1 MASRTGSSGPLVALV
16 VFVVLA
22 VLSMVS
28 AIYFYSEMNTAVDAM
43 KAAKAN
49 LREVITDDQLA
60 GSRVMAFQSGASAAG
75 QSLVAHIVEQQ
86 EAIATLIAG
95 DPNADLSLLRTLLAL
110 SEEQTAKQALETL
123 RRDLA
128 AALSKVQDQI
138 KTSAQITA
146 AAENARLEADA
157 RVKIASE
164 EVQRLNAT
172 LAPDRA
178 SSERALGEIAE
189 LKNELIQARDAA
201 QGEFANQLAE
211 EKDKQAVLVATTQS
225 LTERVNTLQKQLEQF
240 RIKPRDP
247 ALLVDGRIVD
257 LGVSDNQVYISLG
270 SKNHVRPGMT
280 FEVYPDASAIL
291 YDPKT
296 DRQSPGKASIEI
308 IKVGDTT
315 STARVT
321 RSKRGS
327 SVSRGDVLA
336 NAIYSPD
343 YQYKFLVHGKFDV
356 DTDGKVTDGEA
367 NYIRGKIQE
376 WGGTV
381 LEGDTLTPEV
391 DFVVIGAVPP
401 RRMAQPL
408 GEDSAAYAAYLA
420 EKRAYDAYE
429 ELAASA
435 KAAQV
440 PVLNWN
446 RFQILTGAA
455 ER

>member
-22 VLSMVS
+22 VLSMV
-28 AIYFYSEMNTAVDAM
+28 ATIYFYSEMNTAVDAM
-43 KAAKAN
+43 NIAKAK
-49 LREVITDDQLA
+49 LKEVITEEQA
-60 GSRVMAFQSGASAAG
+60 QGSRVQAFQSGAT
-75 QSLVAHIVEQQ
+75 QNNQTLVQHIVERQ
-86 EAIATLIAG
+86 EAIATLVVG
-95 DPNADLSLLRTLLAL
+95 DPNADLDQLRAALAL
-110 SEEQTAKQALETL
+110 SSEQTVTQALESL

-128 AALSKVQDQI
+128 SAQSKVQDQI
-138 KTSAQITA
+138 KRSAQITA
-146 AAENARLEADA
+146 QAEATTADA
-157 RVKIASE
+157 AAKSLAADERVA
-164 EVQRLNAT
+164 QLTAT
-172 LAPDRA
+172 LAPYRA
-178 SSERALGEIAE
+178 SSERALGEIGE
-189 LKNELIQARDAA
+189 LKNELIQARDQARD
-201 QGEFANQLAE
+201 EFANQLAE
-211 EKDKQAVLVATTQS
+211 EKGKQAVLVATTQN
-225 LTERVNTLQKQLEQF
+225 LIERVNVLQKQLEQF

-280 FEVYPDASAIL
+280 FEVYPDSSAIM
-291 YDPKT
+291 YDAKT

-376 WGGTV
+376 WGGTIID
-381 LEGDTLTPEV
+381 GDTLTPDV
-391 DFVVIGAVPP
+391 DFVVIGTVPP

-408 GEDSAAYAAYLA
+408 GEDSAAYSAYLA

-429 ELAASA
+429 ELAAAA

>member
-1 MASRTGSSGPLVALV
+1 MASRTGTAGPLVALV
-16 VFVVLA
+16 VFVVIA
-22 VLSMVS
+22 VLSMVTG
-28 AIYFYSEMNTAVDAM
+28 IYFYSEMNAANERAVIAQKSLHDVVTDEDRGSERVQGFEAGATGAGQTLVKHIIEQHDAIAM
-43 KAAKAN
+43 LVSGNPNAN
-49 LREVITDDQLA
+49 LKE
-60 GSRVMAFQSGASAAG
+60 
-75 QSLVAHIVEQQ
+75 
-86 EAIATLIAG
+86 
-95 DPNADLSLLRTLLAL
+95 LRDALAL
-110 SEEQTAKQALETL
+110 SDDQTAKQALDSL
-123 RRDLA
+123 RRDLVSA
-128 AALSKVQDQI
+128 QSKVQDQI
-138 KTSAQITA
+138 KSSAQITA
-146 AAENARLEADA
+146 QAELATLEAA
-157 RVKIASE
+157 AKIRAADE
-164 EVQRLNAT
+164 KVAQLTAT
-172 LAPDRA
+172 LAPYRA

-189 LKNELIQARDAA
+189 LKNELILARDQA
-201 QGEFANQLAE
+201 QSEFANQLAE
-211 EKDKQAVLVATTQS
+211 EKNKQAVLVATSQN
-225 LTERVNTLQKQLEQF
+225 LAERVDVLQKQLEQF

-280 FEVYPDASAIL
+280 FEVYPDSSAIL

-343 YQYKFLVHGKFDV
+343 YQYKCLVHGKFDV
-356 DTDGKVTDGEA
+356 DTDGKATDGEA

-376 WGGTV
+376 WGGSV
-381 LEGDTLTPEV
+381 IDGDTLTPDV
-391 DFVVIGAVPP
+391 DFVVIGSVPA

-408 GEDSAAYAAYLA
+408 GEDSAAYASYLS

>member
-1 MASRTGSSGPLVALV
+1 
-16 VFVVLA
+16 
-22 VLSMVS
+22 MVS

-172 LAPDRA
+172 LAPYRA

>member
-1 MASRTGSSGPLVALV
+1 MASRTGSTGPLVALV
-16 VFVVLA
+16 VFVVIA
-22 VLSMVS
+22 VLSMVT
-28 AIYFYSEMNTAVDAM
+28 AIYFYSEMNTAADRTVLAERAL
-43 KAAKAN
+43 KEIVTA
-49 LREVITDDQLA
+49 DQLE
-60 GSRVMAFQSGASAAG
+60 GSRVQAFKSAATGNG
-75 QSLVAHIVEQQ
+75 QTLVQHIVEQQ
-86 EAIATLIAG
+86 EAIATLVAG
-95 DPNADLSLLRTLLAL
+95 DPSADLDALRAALAL
-110 SEEQTAKQALETL
+110 GDAQTAKQALESL
-123 RRDLA
+123 RRDLVA
-128 AALSKVQDQI
+128 AQAKVQDQI
-138 KTSAQITA
+138 KASAQILAQAELATLEA
-146 AAENARLEADA
+146 AAKIQAADEKVA
-157 RVKIASE
+157 QLTATIA
-164 EVQRLNAT
+164 
-172 LAPDRA
+172 PYRA

-189 LKNELIQARDAA
+189 LKNELIQARDQA
-201 QGEFANQLAE
+201 QSEFANQLAE
-211 EKDKQAVLVATTQS
+211 EKDKQAVLVATSQN
-225 LTERVNTLQKQLEQF
+225 LTERVNVLQKQLEQF

-280 FEVYPDASAIL
+280 FEVYPDSSAIM

-376 WGGTV
+376 WGGSIID
-381 LEGDTLTPEV
+381 GDTLTPDV
-391 DFVVIGAVPP
+391 DFVVIGTVPP
-401 RRMAQPL
+401 KRMAQPL
-408 GEDSAAYAAYLA
+408 GEDSAAYASYLA

-429 ELAASA
+429 ELAAAA